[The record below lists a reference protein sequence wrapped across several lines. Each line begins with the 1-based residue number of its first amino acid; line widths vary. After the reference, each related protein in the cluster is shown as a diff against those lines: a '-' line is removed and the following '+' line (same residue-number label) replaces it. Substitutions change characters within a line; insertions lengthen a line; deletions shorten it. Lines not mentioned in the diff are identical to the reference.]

1 MNIIQSFRD
10 LTKFE
15 WTLWISSIVIVSGS
29 FVIAPDSDWLT
40 LIASLIGVTSLIFIS
55 KGYALGQA
63 LIVVFA
69 VFYGIISFYF
79 TYYGEMITYLG
90 MTAPIAVVAL
100 ISWLRNPYEDS
111 STVTVSKVSR
121 KQMIILI
128 ILTAAVTI
136 AFYFILG
143 ALGNAN
149 LIIST
154 ISITTSFLAAS
165 LTVLRSAAYAAWYAA
180 NDMVL
185 IILWVLA
192 SIADT
197 SYIPMVVC
205 FSMFLLNDLYGFY
218 NWRRLRKEQG
228 TAKAVQSR

>member
-1 MNIIQSFRD
+1 M
-10 LTKFE
+10 
-15 WTLWISSIVIVSGS
+15 
-29 FVIAPDSDWLT
+29 
-40 LIASLIGVTSLIFIS
+40 
-55 KGYALGQA
+55 
-63 LIVVFA
+63 
-69 VFYGIISFYF
+69 
-79 TYYGEMITYLG
+79 
-90 MTAPIAVVAL
+90 

-165 LTVLRSAAYAAWYAA
+165 LTVLHSAAYAAWYAA